1 MAKDKVGK
9 SISKNVRSKTSDKT
23 LIIERKTFDG
33 GYAADEKRSQTNI
46 QMQSKLPD
54 PKKP

>member
-1 MAKDKVGK
+1 MAKDKVEK
-9 SISKNVRSKTSDKT
+9 NISKQVRSKTSDKT
-23 LIIERKTFDG
+23 LIIEKRG
-33 GYAADEKRSQTNI
+33 GFAADEKRQPTNI